1 MEGKMAVDYYLELD
15 GIDGES
21 QDKDH
26 KDKINIESWSWGMS
40 QSGTTHLGTGSGA
53 GKVNVQDLSLTK
65 IIDKSSTV
73 IMKHCTTGKHISSG
87 KLHCY
92 KASGDSRV
100 KYLELE
106 MKNILVSSYQSG
118 GSGGD
123 QQMESFSLN
132 FGEYKMTYTQQMAD
146 GSAGPAV
153 DFGWKIPVNESW

>member
-1 MEGKMAVDYYLELD
+1 MAVDYILELE
-15 GIDGES
+15 GITGES

-26 KDKINIESWSWGMS
+26 KDKINIEAWSWGMT

-65 IIDKSSTV
+65 IVDKASV
-73 IMKHCTTGKHISSG
+73 ALMQYCTTGKHIPSG

-100 KYLELE
+100 KFLELE

-118 GSGGD
+118 GSGGSD
-123 QQMESFSLN
+123 QQTESFSLN
-132 FGEYKMTYTQQMAD
+132 FGEYKEYYTQQMAD
-146 GSAGPAV
+146 GSAGAKV

>member
-1 MEGKMAVDYYLELD
+1 MAVDYYLELD
-15 GIDGES
+15 GIKGES

-26 KDKINIESWSWGMS
+26 KDQIDISSWSWGLT

-65 IIDKSSTV
+65 IIDKSSPV
-73 IMKHCTTGKHISSG
+73 LMQYCTTGKHIASG

-100 KYLELE
+100 EYLLLE
-106 MKNILVSSYQSG
+106 MKNLLISSYSTGGVG
-118 GSGGD
+118 GSD
-123 QQMESFSLN
+123 QQTENFSIN
-132 FGEYKMTYTQQMAD
+132 FGEYKKTYTQQMAD
-146 GSAGPAV
+146 GSAGAKV